1 MSGGLSKPINGGSN
15 LSSMA
20 GKFLKLFAL
29 RLGQSAE
36 IPTEKLTILHTPDIE
51 FECPAGAECE
61 VPLIAA
67 D

>member
-1 MSGGLSKPINGGSN
+1 
-15 LSSMA
+15 MA